1 MNTDK
6 KPTIDEQAADL
17 HREHS
22 VNVEIGAR
30 SIQEQFLPAFLK
42 EVHGMHPDDR
52 IGVWTGFMGAAL
64 GAMAAEIGYEY
75 TKAVVDGVM
84 DGVKPLERQLHAKE
98 PTALLNRLIT
108 SAGYNARPKDEPK
121 PGDAP

>member
-1 MNTDK
+1 LNNDK
-6 KPTIDEQAADL
+6 TPGVDEQAEAL
-17 HREHS
+17 GREHAT
-22 VNVEIGAR
+22 NVDIGRR

-64 GAMAAEIGYEY
+64 GAMSAEIGFEY

-98 PTALLNRLIT
+98 PSALLNRLIT
-108 SAGYNARPKDEPK
+108 SAGYNARPKDTGE
-121 PGDAP
+121 AP